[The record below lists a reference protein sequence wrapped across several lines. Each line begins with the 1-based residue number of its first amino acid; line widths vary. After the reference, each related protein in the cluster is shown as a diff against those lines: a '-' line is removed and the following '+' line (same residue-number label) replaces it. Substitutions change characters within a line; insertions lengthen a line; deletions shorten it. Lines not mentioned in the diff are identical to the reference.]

1 MICNNSPRL
10 AGLSVNVII
19 KIMESESPKTNPD
32 DNLLDKI
39 AADPEIINRSASQA
53 AGAQIAAPADSL
65 PEPPEVP
72 VGEVNEA
79 ATLMDGRGGFAA
91 PTLNLL
97 QSRGEEPLAAPTSAA
112 DAAVAQKPKRKLW
125 PVAIAAAVAVAAL
138 GGGGYYLYAK
148 NSSNSQVAVAT
159 PAPTPTQ
166 APSPTPTAT
175 PSPTPSP
182 TPVPIPA
189 AVNVTAPAAVPTA
202 DHPQAVTVKSRSGLW
217 LRSSANSS
225 NKSNIIG
232 WIPYGGTVSVDAVG
246 AFWWH
251 GTYGGKTGY
260 FASNYTQ

>member
-1 MICNNSPRL
+1 
-10 AGLSVNVII
+10 
-19 KIMESESPKTNPD
+19 MESESPKTNPD

-39 AADPEIINRSASQA
+39 AADPEIISRSTSKA
-53 AGAQIAAPADSL
+53 AGAQIAALADSL
-65 PEPPEVP
+65 PEPP

-97 QSRGEEPLAAPTSAA
+97 NPIDGGSAAAPVPDETA
-112 DAAVAQKPKRKLW
+112 AAVVKPRRKVW

-202 DHPQAVTVKSRSGLW
+202 DHPQAVTVQSHSGLW